1 MKKRAKGQFE
11 RKYLPEGPYEK
22 VSGAQE
28 MAERLG
34 LASPESPENLRV
46 AEIIYEGTKVKP
58 RMQPKHILAKV
69 STIDQ
74 VGQKIAE
81 ECKVT
86 YSGAGMSISPFEDEL
101 RRVSMYF
108 VPDEYSTCL
117 RSKGKDKS
125 RIQDVALYYSP
136 KEKIFFA

>member
-1 MKKRAKGQFE
+1 M
-11 RKYLPEGPYEK
+11 
-22 VSGAQE
+22 
-28 MAERLG
+28 
-34 LASPESPENLRV
+34 

-58 RMQPKHILAKV
+58 RMQPKHILAKA

-81 ECKVT
+81 ECKVK
-86 YSGAGMSISPFEDEL
+86 YDGAGMSISPFEDEL

-108 VPDEYSTCL
+108 VPNEYSTCL
-117 RSKGKDKS
+117 RRKGKNKS
-125 RIQDVALYYSP
+125 RIQDVTLYYSP